1 MMNLNIRQTVVQNV
15 KDNNT
20 EQLEDT
26 IVDSIQREEE
36 QLLPGLGVLFEI
48 IWKQSNEQDQQQML
62 QKLESGL
69 KH

>member
-1 MMNLNIRQTVVQNV
+1 MNLNIRQTVMHNV

-20 EQLEDT
+20 EQLQDT

-48 IWKQSNEQDQQQML
+48 IWKESAAEEQQRML
-62 QKLESGL
+62 QTLETGL

>member
-1 MMNLNIRQTVVQNV
+1 MNLNIRQTVMHNV

-20 EQLEDT
+20 EQLQDT

-48 IWKQSNEQDQQQML
+48 IWKESAAEEQQRML
-62 QKLESGL
+62 QTLENGL

>member
-1 MMNLNIRQTVVQNV
+1 MNLNIRQTVVQNV

-20 EQLEDT
+20 EQLQDT

-48 IWKQSNEQDQQQML
+48 IWKESAEQDQQQML
-62 QKLESGL
+62 QKLENGL

>member
-1 MMNLNIRQTVVQNV
+1 MHNV
-15 KDNNT
+15 KDNNI
-20 EQLEDT
+20 EQLQDT

-48 IWKQSNEQDQQQML
+48 IWKESAADEQQRMLQML
-62 QKLESGL
+62 ENVL